1 MRAHYTLHRMDS
13 RMQRYEN
20 MRTLAAMRKT
30 LELQL
35 LKEDGDTG
43 ERSLDKSNAE
53 SIMKIISLQSKEISL
68 LQETAVGSG
77 GRGGGGS
84 GSGSGGRG
92 RGGSSADT

>member
-1 MRAHYTLHRMDS
+1 
-13 RMQRYEN
+13 MQRYEN

>member
-1 MRAHYTLHRMDS
+1 MDS